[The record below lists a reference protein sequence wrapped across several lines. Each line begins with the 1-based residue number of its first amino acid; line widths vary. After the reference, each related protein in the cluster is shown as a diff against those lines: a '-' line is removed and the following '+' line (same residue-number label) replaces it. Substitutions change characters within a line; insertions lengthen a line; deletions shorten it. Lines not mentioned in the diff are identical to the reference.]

1 MNIIRYPQPSEWQNI
16 VTRPHLDVSQLNNT
30 VAAILKDIKENGD
43 SAVMQYEEKFDHAHL
58 DSLLVGDEEFAEART
73 LISDELYDA
82 LVLAHN
88 NIEAFHAAQKHTT
101 IWVETCPGVACW
113 QKSIAIERVGLY
125 VPGGTAPLFSTVL
138 MLATPAQIAG
148 CKEIVLCTPP
158 NREGKVHPAILVAA
172 QIAGVK
178 KVFKAGGV
186 QAIGAMAYGTES
198 VPKVFKI
205 FGPGNQY
212 VMAAK
217 QQVSLHDVAID
228 MPAGPSE
235 VCVICDATSNA
246 EFVAADLLSQAE
258 HGPDSQVFLISTSE
272 EKIDEVKTEVAR
284 QLELLPRKEL
294 AAKSL
299 NNSCF
304 VLVHDS
310 DEAIA
315 LSNVYAPEH
324 LIITTQDYE
333 ALAEKVVNAGSVFLG
348 QYACESAGDYA
359 SGTNHTLPTHGY
371 ATAYSGV
378 NLDSYNRKV
387 TFQHLTEQGIQSIGR
402 AVEVMA
408 GSEQLDA
415 HKNAMTVRIKEV
427 EG

>member
-1 MNIIRYPQPSEWQNI
+1 MKIIRYPQPSQWQDL
-16 VTRPHLDVSQLNNT
+16 VARPHLDVSQLNST
-30 VAAILKDIKENGD
+30 VAAILDDIRQNGD
-43 SAVMQYEEKFDHAHL
+43 KAVMAYEEKFDHARL
-58 DSLLVGDEEFAEART
+58 QSLAVTQEEFEEART
-73 LISDELYDA
+73 LVDDDLYDA
-82 LVLAHN
+82 LMLAHH
-88 NIEAFHAAQKHTT
+88 NIEAFHAAQKHDPVK
-101 IWVETCPGVACW
+101 VETCPGVTCW

-138 MLATPAQIAG
+138 MLATPARIAG
-148 CKEIVLCTPP
+148 CHEIVLCTPP
-158 NREGKVHPAILVAA
+158 NSEGKVHPAILVAA
-172 QIAGVK
+172 RIAGVN

-235 VCVICDATSNA
+235 VCVICDANSNA

-258 HGPDSQVFLISTSE
+258 HGIDSQVFLISTSE
-272 EKIDEVKTEVAR
+272 EKIQEVCTEVER
-284 QLELLPRKEL
+284 QLSVLPRKEI
-294 AAKSL
+294 ATRSL
-299 NNSCF
+299 DNSSF
-304 VLVHDS
+304 VLVHDT

-324 LIITTQDYE
+324 LIIATADY
-333 ALAEKVVNAGSVFLG
+333 ASLAEKVVNAGSVFLG
-348 QYACESAGDYA
+348 DYACESAGDYA

-371 ATAYSGV
+371 ATAYNGV

-387 TFQHLTEQGIQSIGR
+387 TFQQLSQQGIESIGR
-402 AVEVMA
+402 AVELMA
-408 GSEQLDA
+408 ENEQLHA
-415 HKNAMTVRIKEV
+415 HKNAMTVRRNSIKK
-427 EG
+427 